1 MATKITKK
9 DRDAIA
15 EYAKRVAWILENAEK
30 GSFET
35 KKQRDDAIARAKKDI
50 NFMVRRYFSHI
61 ADCDSGEFQ
70 IELAG
75 MVKRNPTFKGFAE
88 WPRGH
93 AKSVWCTIFIPFWLM
108 INGQSRYFLQISNCF
123 DAAAD
128 LLDDLRAELEANDR
142 IIKDFG
148 VQKTAHKKWERGYFI
163 TANGFIGRALGI
175 GQKVRGLRV
184 GKWRPDFCEV
194 DDLETEEING
204 NPQRQDRY
212 ASWIEKSLLPTMT
225 GKFRRLLWSNNRWAK
240 RMVQTV
246 LQKKHPN
253 WKVHHVKAYDPLTLE
268 AIAWP
273 EMYPKSYWEGQ
284 VRELGTIACQ
294 AEYNQKP
301 HTEGKT
307 FTDKLFRWEKVPRI
321 DHYDSI
327 VGYWDV
333 AYSDKET
340 ADYNAIKIWGKK
352 GDYYYLVKAFV
363 RQCRMDEAIDWM
375 FLYNSLL
382 PQSVSLTFFYESQF
396 WNDALK
402 MSYKSIWKKW
412 KGKAPE
418 ISLVTDERRKGRKYD
433 RILTM
438 LPYYQQGRII
448 FNAREEGSNDMQ
460 EGTAQLKGIE
470 PGYSTHDDSPDADE
484 GAIYK
489 LNELFVPNEPDRETI
504 YGDERRTKRY

>member
-240 RMVQTV
+240 RMVHTV

-340 ADYNAIKIWGKK
+340 ADYNAIKIWGK
-352 GDYYYLVKAFV
+352 
-363 RQCRMDEAIDWM
+363 
-375 FLYNSLL
+375 
-382 PQSVSLTFFYESQF
+382 
-396 WNDALK
+396 
-402 MSYKSIWKKW
+402 
-412 KGKAPE
+412 
-418 ISLVTDERRKGRKYD
+418 
-433 RILTM
+433 
-438 LPYYQQGRII
+438 
-448 FNAREEGSNDMQ
+448 
-460 EGTAQLKGIE
+460 
-470 PGYSTHDDSPDADE
+470 
-484 GAIYK
+484 
-489 LNELFVPNEPDRETI
+489 
-504 YGDERRTKRY
+504 